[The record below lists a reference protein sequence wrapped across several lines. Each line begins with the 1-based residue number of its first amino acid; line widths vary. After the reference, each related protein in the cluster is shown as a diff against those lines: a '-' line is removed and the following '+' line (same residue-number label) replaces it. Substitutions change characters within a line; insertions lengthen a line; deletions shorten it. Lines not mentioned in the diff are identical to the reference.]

1 MRMVRCAPFRSGDRL
16 SRPAVR
22 VAGLALA
29 IALLGCDPLESYR
42 SMKGIS
48 KNDPDPQTAP
58 FTGNMAEAQSAD
70 YPNLATVPPPP
81 TRATTTAE
89 REKLTERL
97 TSEGA
102 SVHAN
107 TTATPPGP
115 IVAPPMPP
123 PPVLPVGPKPVAA
136 SLADAAPTPEPGS
149 ATEAAPA
156 AVADASASSKSPGK
170 NQPESGRRK
179 QGEPPEPA
187 PQNSNIQ
194 TPELAALPDP
204 ETVRPPPAPPSL
216 AAAPPPSAAAPLQP
230 PAAAVAAGKPQPA
243 PSPPPVAM
251 PPPPPP
257 PAIDKSRPQ
266 PAAAN
271 ATLASI
277 ALAGNSTELGVNDRE
292 LIERIAVLYKEKADT
307 LRVIGY
313 ASAPSAGADPLD
325 SYRAALDRA
334 QAVAKILGGAGM
346 PANRVQPEA
355 TPGAGAGNGRVE
367 IQLVPMTTAGPAQ

>member
-1 MRMVRCAPFRSGDRL
+1 MRMVRGTPFRSDDRL

-22 VAGLALA
+22 GAGLALA
-29 IALLGCDPLESYR
+29 IALLGCDPVESYR
-42 SMKGIS
+42 SMNGIS

-58 FTGNMAEAQSAD
+58 FTGNMAEAQSAG

-89 REKLTERL
+89 RQKLTERL

-102 SVHAN
+102 SVSAN
-107 TTATPPGP
+107 ATPTPPGP

-123 PPVLPVGPKPVAA
+123 PPVLPNIPKSAA
-136 SLADAAPTPEPGS
+136 PSLAAATPAPEPAS

-156 AVADASASSKSPGK
+156 ADGSATSKSPGK

-187 PQNSNIQ
+187 PQNSDIQ

-204 ETVRPPPAPPSL
+204 ETVRPPPTPPSL
-216 AAAPPPSAAAPLQP
+216 AAAPPPSTSAPLQP
-230 PAAAVAAGKPQPA
+230 PPAAVAAGTPQPA

-266 PAAAN
+266 PVAAN

-277 ALAGNSTELGVNDRE
+277 ALTGNSTEPGANDRE
-292 LIERIAVLYKEKADT
+292 LIERIAGLYKEKTDT

-313 ASAPSAGADPLD
+313 ASAPSAGADPLN

-334 QAVAKILGGAGM
+334 QAVAKILGEAGM

-355 TPGAGAGNGRVE
+355 TPGAGAGSGRVE